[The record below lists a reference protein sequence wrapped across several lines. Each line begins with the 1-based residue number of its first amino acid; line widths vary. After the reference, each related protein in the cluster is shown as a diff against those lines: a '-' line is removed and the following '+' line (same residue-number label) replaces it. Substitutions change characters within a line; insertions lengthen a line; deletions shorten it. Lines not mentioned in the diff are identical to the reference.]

1 MPPGQFFR
9 DVIAFVFEQ
18 VTQVLARQHPENRAA
33 LRRAPGELE
42 IHQRGR
48 PVGCD
53 QPVGLLGEVIV
64 GNPRPVQA
72 AQQRQCLA
80 VVARIERP
88 CLLHRLA
95 CYPAALKHRPV
106 PAEQGGYPVH
116 PVCTQQGAGFAA
128 RQPARDGAGPHSGRR
143 GVAPY
148 PLLFVVLDPHDPA
161 KQIGFELG
169 FSAVVTIAQFRKPLF
184 IGQD

>member
-1 MPPGQFFR
+1 MTDFGTQLRDLRVRIGLTQTDLAKASSLGQSTISALETGRQGPWPSTRKALAHAFHMTLEEFN
-9 DVIAFVFEQ
+9 IA
-18 VTQVLARQHPENRAA
+18 
-33 LRRAPGELE
+33 
-42 IHQRGR
+42 
-48 PVGCD
+48 
-53 QPVGLLGEVIV
+53 IV
-64 GNPRPVQA
+64 
-72 AQQRQCLA
+72 
-80 VVARIERP
+80 
-88 CLLHRLA
+88 
-95 CYPAALKHRPV
+95 
-106 PAEQGGYPVH
+106 
-116 PVCTQQGAGFAA
+116 GAGFAA